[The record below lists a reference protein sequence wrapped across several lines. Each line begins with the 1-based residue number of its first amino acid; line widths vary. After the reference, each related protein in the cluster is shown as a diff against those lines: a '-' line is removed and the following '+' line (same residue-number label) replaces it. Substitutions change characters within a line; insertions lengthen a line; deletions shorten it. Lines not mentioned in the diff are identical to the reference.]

1 MGTGPGP
8 GPGGSKPKPVDGPIT
23 SPYGMRKDPHTGQQK
38 MHKGVDFGVP
48 VGTSVRATRDGTVL
62 RAGWEN
68 PDNHAQGFGIR
79 VTIDHGNGNTST
91 YAHLESTPLKAGDKI
106 VQGQDIG
113 KSGSTGSSTGPHL
126 HYEERRNGE
135 PHAP

>member
-1 MGTGPGP
+1 
-8 GPGGSKPKPVDGPIT
+8 
-23 SPYGMRKDPHTGQQK
+23 MRKDPHTGQQK

-135 PHAP
+135 PHAPDLAPENFEP